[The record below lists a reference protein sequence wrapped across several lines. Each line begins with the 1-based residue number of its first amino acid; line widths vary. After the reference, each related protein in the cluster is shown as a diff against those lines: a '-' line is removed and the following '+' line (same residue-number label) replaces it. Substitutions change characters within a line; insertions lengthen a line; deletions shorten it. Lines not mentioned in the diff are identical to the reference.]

1 MIRKLAV
8 LTMIALVMSGAG
20 ISTAA
25 PPAGKGAKTT
35 LTSLECTQEGAIA
48 KFLGGQWVCNVDND
62 TDTDTLGGL
71 NCAQDEIA
79 KFNGVVWVCDADN
92 DTGTDTLG
100 GLNCAT
106 DQVAKC
112 DGIEW
117 VCAEA
122 NSGLVVRD
130 GSDNLLGTVI
140 TVSPAVASTS
150 RTASGRSPGRPE
162 PNPLFSSWA

>member
-62 TDTDTLGGL
+62 TD
-71 NCAQDEIA
+71 
-79 KFNGVVWVCDADN
+79 
-92 DTGTDTLG
+92 TDTLG

>member
-48 KFLGGQWVCNVDND
+48 KFLGGQWVCDADDN

-79 KFNGVVWVCDADN
+79 KFNGVAWVCNADN
-92 DTGTDTLG
+92 DANTDTLG
-100 GLNCAT
+100 DLSCTT
-106 DQVAKC
+106 DQIAKY
-112 DGIEW
+112 DGTNW
-117 VCAEA
+117 VCDLDRGVKFVFAWQ
-122 NSGLVVRD
+122 GLMD
-130 GSDNLLGTVI
+130 LGLTPMEI
-140 TVSPAVASTS
+140 
-150 RTASGRSPGRPE
+150 
-162 PNPLFSSWA
+162 W